1 MSDIEEES
9 VELNTDLKE
18 TIKEIE
24 NDITNSVLDKTIEK
38 PKKPRS
44 EAQKN
49 AFRKAQETRRLNAL
63 KKKEMNE
70 EYMEDSEYFKRL
82 TPQQRKLLKNMAVEK
97 EVKVVPSKP
106 RVKAIYESD
115 PSSDEEVV
123 IIKKKKPKKKKIPKK
138 QKIIYQTA
146 SESSEEDEPIVK
158 EIQRKKK
165 KVEIVESSD
174 EEEMYEYEYQNQA
187 PLTYSGVARFL

>member
-1 MSDIEEES
+1 M
-9 VELNTDLKE
+9 
-18 TIKEIE
+18 
-24 NDITNSVLDKTIEK
+24 
-38 PKKPRS
+38 
-44 EAQKN
+44 
-49 AFRKAQETRRLNAL
+49 

-82 TPQQRKLLKNMAVEK
+82 TPQQRKLLKDMAVEK

-115 PSSDEEVV
+115 PSTDEEVV
-123 IIKKKKPKKKKIPKK
+123 IVKKKKKPNKKK
-138 QKIIYQTA
+138 QKIIYQSA

-165 KVEIVESSD
+165 KVAIVESSS
-174 EEEMYEYEYQNQA
+174 EEESYEYEYQHQQ

>member
-1 MSDIEEES
+1 MSENEEES

-24 NDITNSVLDKTIEK
+24 NDITATVLDKTIEK

-49 AFRKAQETRRLNAL
+49 ALRKAQETRRINAL

-82 TPQQRKLLKNMAVEK
+82 TPQQRKLLKDMAVEK

-115 PSSDEEVV
+115 PSTDEEVV
-123 IIKKKKPKKKKIPKK
+123 IVKKKKPNKKKKK
-138 QKIIYQTA
+138 QKIIYQSA

-165 KVEIVESSD
+165 KVEIVESSS
-174 EEEMYEYEYQNQA
+174 EEETYEYEYQHKQ

>member
-1 MSDIEEES
+1 MSDIEAES

-24 NDITNSVLDKTIEK
+24 NDITNSPLDKSIEK

-49 AFRKAQETRRLNAL
+49 ALRKAQEARRINAL
-63 KKKEMNE
+63 KKKELNE
-70 EYMEDSEYFKRL
+70 DYIEDSEYFKKL
-82 TPQQRKLLKNMAVEK
+82 TPKQRKLLKDMAIDRE
-97 EVKVVPSKP
+97 EVKTVKSKP
-106 RVKAIYESD
+106 RVKAVYESD

-123 IIKKKKPKKKKIPKK
+123 IIKKKKPRKKK
-138 QKIIYQTA
+138 QKIIYQSA

-165 KVEIVESSD
+165 KVEIVESSS
-174 EEEMYEYEYQNQA
+174 EEETYEYEYQHQQ

>member
-1 MSDIEEES
+1 MSDIEAES

-24 NDITNSVLDKTIEK
+24 NDITNSPLDKSIEK

-49 AFRKAQETRRLNAL
+49 ALRKAQEARRINAL
-63 KKKEMNE
+63 KKKELNE
-70 EYMEDSEYFKRL
+70 DYMEDSEYFKKL
-82 TPQQRKLLKNMAVEK
+82 TPKQRKLLKDMAIDRE
-97 EVKVVPSKP
+97 EVKTVKSKP
-106 RVKAIYESD
+106 RVKAVYESD

-123 IIKKKKPKKKKIPKK
+123 IIKKKKPRKKK
-138 QKIIYQTA
+138 QKIIYQSA

-165 KVEIVESSD
+165 KVEVVSSSD
-174 EEEMYEYEYQNQA
+174 EEQSYEYQYQQ